1 MSSHT
6 TRHTTGKPPSGPGS
20 ERITSLRRHAM
31 NPNQERFRVA
41 VLDDYQRVALSLAD
55 WSVLDARATVTV
67 FDDHL
72 ADSDAVV
79 ERLAPFD
86 IVCVM
91 RERTPLTRAIIE
103 RLPRLKM
110 IASTG
115 PFNAAIDMA
124 AAADHG
130 IHVGTTGGTIASTV
144 ELAWAL
150 ILSAERNIVIEN
162 MAVRGGKWQI
172 SVGSE
177 LAGRVL
183 GVLGLGHI
191 GKRIARIGN
200 AFGMNVI
207 AWSQNL
213 TEDAAAEAGARYV
226 DKDELFSTSD
236 VLTIHLKL
244 SERSRNLVGAAEL
257 AAMKPTTLLVNTSRG
272 PIVDESALVDALR
285 SRSIGG
291 AALDVFNTE
300 PLPLGHPLRTLDNV
314 LATPHIGYVADRP
327 YAIFYRDAVGAIANW
342 LDDRQ

>member
-1 MSSHT
+1 VT
-6 TRHTTGKPPSGPGS
+6 ARLK
-20 ERITSLRRHAM
+20 
-31 NPNQERFRVA
+31 VA
-41 VLDDYQRVALSLAD
+41 ILDDYQNVALEMAD
-55 WSVLDARATVTV
+55 WTPVAERADITV
-67 FDDHL
+67 FNDHI
-72 ADSDAVV
+72 ADPNVLVD
-79 ERLAPFD
+79 RLAGFD
-86 IVCVM
+86 IVFVM
-91 RERTPLTRAIIE
+91 RERTPLPRAIIQ

-115 PFNAAIDMA
+115 PFNASIDMA

-144 ELAWAL
+144 ELTWAI
-150 ILSAERNIVIEN
+150 ILSAARNIVAEN
-162 MAVRGGKWQI
+162 MAVRSGKWQI
-172 SVGSE
+172 SVGHE

-200 AFGMNVI
+200 AFGMDVI

-226 DKDELFSTSD
+226 GKDELFSTSD

-244 SERSRNLVGAAEL
+244 SERSRNLVGATEL
-257 AAMKPTTLLVNTSRG
+257 AAMKSTTLLVNTSRG

-300 PLPLGHPLRTLDNV
+300 PLPIGHPLRTLNNV

-327 YAIFYRDAVGAIANW
+327 YTIFYRDAVAAIANW